1 MGPLECQAE
10 AKVTELFSRIASPPT
25 THKAPKLAHTPF
37 RLYNC
42 IISPELF
49 PKNDQSFVFVGVIG
63 TAYTAIIS
71 EVHALWAVAWMTGNL
86 EMKMSTLDVE
96 NHVNV

>member
-10 AKVTELFSRIASPPT
+10 AKVTELSPRIASPPT

-42 IISPELF
+42 IISLELF
-49 PKNDQSFVFVGVIG
+49 PFVFVGVIG
-63 TAYTAIIS
+63 TAYTAIIL

-86 EMKMSTLDVE
+86 ELKMSTLDVE